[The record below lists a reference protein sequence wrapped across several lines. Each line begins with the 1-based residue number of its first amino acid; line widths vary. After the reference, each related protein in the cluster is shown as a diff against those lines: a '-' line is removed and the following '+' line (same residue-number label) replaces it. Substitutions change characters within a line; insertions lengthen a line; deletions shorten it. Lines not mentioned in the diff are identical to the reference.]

1 MVYVRLDQARRR
13 GARYPYNAPGIAVRI
28 PAISIIALNPN
39 FPPWPKCTLETCTLE
54 TRTLE
59 TCTPE
64 TCTLE
69 TCILETCT
77 LEMCILE
84 TCTLATCTLETGTLE
99 TCTLETFTR
108 ENCTLENIW
117 PRRTRER
124 RGCPP
129 RLERT
134 LE

>member
-54 TRTLE
+54 T
-59 TCTPE
+59 CT
-64 TCTLE
+64 
-69 TCILETCT
+69 LETCT

-84 TCTLATCTLETGTLE
+84 TCTLATCTLETGTLATGTLETGTLE
-99 TCTLETFTR
+99 TCTLEICTL
-108 ENCTLENIW
+108 EICTLENIW

>member
-28 PAISIIALNPN
+28 PSISIIALNPN
-39 FPPWPKCTLETCTLE
+39 LPPWPKCTLETCTLE
-54 TRTLE
+54 TCTL
-59 TCTPE
+59 E

-69 TCILETCT
+69 TCI
-77 LEMCILE
+77 
-84 TCTLATCTLETGTLE
+84 LATCTLETGTLE
-99 TCTLETFTR
+99 TGTLETGTLETGTLETCTL